1 MIYEIKN
8 GAVDLDEVCAVSEVT
23 KLNISLWAFDIY
35 LKNGNFITF
44 SEEAEDLAV
53 SRQKGLIT
61 EWKNN
66 RRQKPIMR
74 TGND

>member
-8 GAVDLDEVCAVSEVT
+8 GAVDLDEVCAVSGVT

-44 SEEAEDLAV
+44 SDETEELAIL
-53 SRQKGLIT
+53 RQKTLIT

-74 TGND
+74 TDND